1 MQDFNRTVLAIQA
14 HPDDTEIFCS
24 GTLALLK
31 DKGCKIAIAT
41 MTNGGMG
48 GVAEDEAGTAATRK
62 KEAARAAELLDADY
76 YSLNE
81 RDGYLFDNSEARL
94 KTTALIRKVDADIV
108 ITHLP
113 FDYHPDHR
121 ATSTIVEA
129 ATLVATLPNIP
140 VDEEPAKLTPLLYYS
155 APFGFTDNMG
165 GPIPEPSFIIDVTTK
180 FNLKKEMLACHESQK
195 AVMELMFGITDFF
208 GDMRNSDKKIG
219 TMAGVEYAEAYWQNT
234 GAAFYSDPLIQEI
247 LQEFRQSAKGEL

>member
-1 MQDFNRTVLAIQA
+1 MKNFSKTVLAIQA

-31 DKGCKIAIAT
+31 QKGFKIAIAT

-48 GVAEDEAGTAATRK
+48 GVTRNEAETAATRK
-62 KEAARAAELLDADY
+62 KEAARAAEILNADY
-76 YSLNE
+76 YCLNE
-81 RDGYLFDNSEARL
+81 RDGYLFDNAEARI
-94 KTTALIRKVDADIV
+94 KVTELIRKVNAGIV

-129 ATLVATLPNIP
+129 GTIVATLPNIP
-140 VDEEPAKLTPLLYYS
+140 TKEKPTELTPLLYYS
-155 APFGFTDNMG
+155 SPFGFTDNMG
-165 GPIPEPSFIIDVTTK
+165 GKIADPSFFIDVTST
-180 FNLKKEMLACHESQK
+180 FEIKKEMLACHESQK
-195 AVMELMFGITDFF
+195 AVMELMFNITDFF
-208 GDMRNSDKKIG
+208 GDMRDSDLKIG
-219 TMAGVEYAEAYWQNT
+219 KMAGVKYAEAYWQNT

-247 LQEFRQSAKGEL
+247 LKDFKR